1 VTFNAGAAYPARPRP
16 HASIAVINSTNLVEA
31 LITADSDVDL
41 PLGSVILSAT
51 DETAFTS
58 DVVAVSVAGAFAGG
72 SSIALSISFALATT
86 DLGGTVSTQINDSDV
101 DAGVDIWLTSLAN
114 GTVSGDGVGVALS
127 LSAAAGSH
135 LSGGRRGRHLSPT
148 RSPGRRRGDQRQ
160 QRRRRPG
167 RDRGQ
172 RLLLTATDS
181 IHSTADASRPPFRFP
196 PATRPAPW
204 RSSAARAT
212 NASVGQHARPGQEQ
226 QVAGD
231 RAATSASPRI
241 RRANCSPR
249 RRPMRLGAGS
259 RNSAAPRRVPAR
271 KAGIHVHAHHRGL
284 HPRRHRTYGRSP
296 AF

>member
-1 VTFNAGAAYPARPRP
+1 MTFNAGAAYPARPRP

-31 LITADSDVDL
+31 LITADSDVDA

-135 LSGGRRGRHLSPT
+135 SRVAGAGAFVTNTIARTSV
-148 RSPGRRRGDQRQ
+148 RSQRQ
-160 QRRRRPG
+160 NAARPG

-172 RLLLTATDS
+172 PLLQTATDS
-181 IHSTADASRPPFRFP
+181 IHSTADASRASVSVSA
-196 PATRPAPW
+196 ATRPRPGDPRPPGRRPLSGNPRGRVQEHKWQAT
-204 RSSAARAT
+204 AARRRITA
-212 NASVGQHARPGQEQ
+212 NSESELLRPRSLCSR
-226 QVAGD
+226 AGTGIG
-231 RAATSASPRI
+231 RAAA
-241 RRANCSPR
+241 
-249 RRPMRLGAGS
+249 GA
-259 RNSAAPRRVPAR
+259 AR
-271 KAGIHVHAHHRGL
+271 KAGITSTAPPMPSSATDRL
-284 HPRRHRTYGRSP
+284 RASP